1 VAYELLADRIDCA
14 VGVDVSLQMLKIART
29 RHPRFLV
36 VQGDATKLGLRD
48 SFADAVLIHGGIH
61 HVPDRVALFQEVRR
75 ILKPGGRLYFYEPV
89 DDFWL
94 WRAIRK
100 VVYRVSPALDHRSEE
115 PLRKSKT
122 FAELAEAGLKPV
134 EWRPRG
140 LLGFCLFMNS
150 DVLVVNRL
158 FRFLPGIRAVT
169 RAAGRFD
176 DWLVHN
182 AGLEACGLVVL
193 GSAQR
198 S

>member
-1 VAYELLADRIDCA
+1 
-14 VGVDVSLQMLKIART
+14 M
-29 RHPRFLV
+29 V
-36 VQGDATKLGLRD
+36 VHGDATKLGLKD
-48 SFADAVLIHGGIH
+48 ACADAVLIHGGIH
-61 HVPDRVALFQEVRR
+61 HVPDRIALFGEIRR

-100 VVYRVSPALDHRSEE
+100 IVYRLSPALDHRSEE

-122 FAELAEAGLKPV
+122 FAELAQAGLKPV
-134 EWRPRG
+134 DWRPRG

-150 DVLVVNRL
+150 DVLVINRA
-158 FRFLPGIRAVT
+158 FRFLPGIRSIT
-169 RAAGRFD
+169 RAACRLD
-176 DWLVHN
+176 DWLVRK
-182 AGLEACGLVVL
+182 AGLEGCGLIVV